1 MKKRGEGLTVD
12 EQRRLRAEIQRRLA
26 PQEPAA
32 APAPAPA
39 PAQSAPRSTGH
50 ASSGGAAARRAPGPA
65 AVPQYMTPS
74 LAFNSKA
81 APPARQTP
89 HAKPHPAHHHHQH
102 QHHQH
107 QHQHHPHY
115 PQHHP
120 QHQQAQQQQ
129 YRPQQY
135 PQQQKQAPP
144 PPQPALSPDLN
155 RSRGFT
161 EELSY
166 YDIKVTVPLP

>member
-50 ASSGGAAARRAPGPA
+50 ASSGGAPARRAPGPA
-65 AVPQYMTPS
+65 AVPQYMTPT

-81 APPARQTP
+81 APPARPTP
-89 HAKPHPAHHHHQH
+89 HAQPHPTHHHHQH
-102 QHHQH
+102 QHH

-120 QHQQAQQQQ
+120 QHQPAQQQQ

-166 YDIKVTVPLP
+166 YDIKVMIPLP